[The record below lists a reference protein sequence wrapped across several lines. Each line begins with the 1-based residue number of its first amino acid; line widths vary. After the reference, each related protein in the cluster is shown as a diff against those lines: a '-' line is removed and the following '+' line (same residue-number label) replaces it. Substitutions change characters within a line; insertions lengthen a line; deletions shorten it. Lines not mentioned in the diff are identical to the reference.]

1 MCVKK
6 LNFEVT
12 NNTSLWWLQ
21 VKGVPK
27 VLYSLRM
34 HWVGCFYWNKQYK
47 DWFSDGCELTDQK
60 SDTIVSCRYTRVVIT
75 WTTCVVNTFYPTLY
89 TTVTK
94 SWFLLPIIQLQ
105 GSFCIDDGNGSENV
119 GFKMNS
125 RFFNLCRVYSNL
137 LKIASVGKFPWS
149 WFLEELIQ
157 V

>member
-34 HWVGCFYWNKQYK
+34 HWVGCFYWNKQDK

-105 GSFCIDDGNGSENV
+105 GSFSIDDGNGSENV

-125 RFFNLCRVYSNL
+125 RFFNP
-137 LKIASVGKFPWS
+137 GEFPWS
-149 WFLEELIQ
+149 WFLEELTQ